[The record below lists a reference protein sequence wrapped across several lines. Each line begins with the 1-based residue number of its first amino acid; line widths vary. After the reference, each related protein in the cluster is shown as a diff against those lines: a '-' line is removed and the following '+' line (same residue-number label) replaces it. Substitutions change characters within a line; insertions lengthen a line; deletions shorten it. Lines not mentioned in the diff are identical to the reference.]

1 MLADIL
7 RERFDWGAYWHLEGA
22 DQRELTD
29 EESGAVDRFEK
40 LSETVSDIS
49 PSLLDHAGHLAGT
62 HGARFETM
70 LQQMIAR
77 VGRGYYPE
85 TAEDFVL
92 ALSNALEAASVAAA
106 SA

>member
-7 RERFDWGAYWHLEGA
+7 RERFDWGTYWHLEGA

-29 EESGAVDRFEK
+29 EESGAVDRFER
-40 LSETVSDIS
+40 LSDTVSAI
-49 PSLLDHAGHLAGT
+49 PLSLLDYAEHLAET

-70 LQQMIAR
+70 LGQMIVR

-92 ALSNALEAASVAAA
+92 ALSGFLEAPG
-106 SA
+106 